1 MIGQALATGRVWH
14 QRKVPFEHRFDYP
27 MWLVWCDLDQVD
39 ELLDLSPWWGR
50 AWRPVVF
57 RDDDFVDDSK
67 TPLAQKVRRKAAELG
82 LHWQQGRVC
91 MLGQWRTLGTLFNPL
106 VLYLHFPDGEDQP
119 DSMLAE
125 VQNTPWKEK
134 HFYSLPL
141 KHYDY
146 GALEVDHEKTFH
158 VSPFLPMALRYH
170 WRLHV
175 AFPDVRLILKD
186 KCDDEVVFIAGLDLT
201 LLHPETSLMRNVIVR
216 MGARGFATLK
226 GIYWQAFKL
235 WRKGAR
241 FYGHPKKKDP
251 VQERVQDN
259 SERRG

>member
-1 MIGQALATGRVWH
+1 MIGQAIASGRVWH
-14 QRKVPFEHRFDYP
+14 QRNVPFTHRFAYP
-27 MWLVWCDLDQVD
+27 LWLVWCDLD
-39 ELLDLSPWWGR
+39 EIPALLDRSPWWGR

-57 RDDDFVDDSK
+57 RARDFVDSTDTALSD
-67 TPLAQKVRRKAAELG
+67 KVRGRASDSG
-82 LHWQQGRVC
+82 LDWQQGRVC
-91 MLGQWRTLGTLFNPL
+91 MLGQWRTFGTLFNPL
-106 VLYLHFPDGEDQP
+106 VLYLHFPEGSDQP

-134 HFYSLPL
+134 HFYALPL
-141 KHYDY
+141 AANEA
-146 GALEVDHEKTFH
+146 GTLEVDHDKSFH

-175 AFPDVRLILKD
+175 AFPDLRLVLED
-186 KCDDEVVFIAGLDLT
+186 KSDNEVVFAAGLNLT
-201 LLHPETSLMRNVIVR
+201 LLHPERAVMRNVIVR
-216 MGARGFATLK
+216 MGARGFVTLK

-241 FYGHPKKKDP
+241 FYRHPQRQHSEQNK
-251 VQERVQDN
+251 